1 MQSEP
6 HPAPASTSTLA
17 ETVEACHKHC
27 ASCVNRRCAVK
38 PQAGTSCDLTACP
51 LACGAAFHSCKIAEH
66 RLLCPLETV
75 PCLNGGFGCPVA
87 LVRRRMPS
95 HLEVCPAGLVCC
107 TMAWTEWLVSCQ
119 DHTSQ
124 LSHRCCG
131 VEEPEQLDTAL
142 ALQEQQML
150 LEAHAQRA
158 RQVVAIGIKECVA
171 AHLDS
176 PESPP
181 EASSSSR
188 RLPLTSPGMAMPLL
202 GFAPPPLPGS
212 AKERIA
218 NGING
223 LIEEDYGQLYEAT
236 LETTRSLVAALD
248 VFRICDASECSV
260 PCAHQGDGAGALVTL
275 ESSSLVSRHCR
286 RPKAAQHAT
295 AWTRCTQTLACLPNR
310 RTLRSSGLAPYDKP
324 PYVSLGVAQRAS
336 HIILEDRAPVVLE
349 DREHRFQKPQVFGH
363 GVGPFTSS
371 AGQWGP
377 PPDRSHPTSPLATVD
392 PQQTFSFTCGQA
404 FRRDQFSWHSANVHA
419 DIHAGLSGWMEH
431 RCPLAC
437 YGCTFSQRRLCP
449 AGPGGAAGEARVV
462 HDGRLQSF
470 GVQQCPVGGPPL
482 WGGPPSDQ
490 ITGLP
495 MEILWHIAGFLDS
508 FSLCQLSVVSR
519 GMRDVCAG
527 LLETRGVVELQWV
540 RRQGPPPHNT
550 ASWHVKNKVWR
561 FSTAF
566 SAVPRWRFIEL
577 PSMSDHLR
585 TCRYNTPEPK
595 TEPVPLPAMCTAHGG
610 GHSLRSL
617 LHPVNK

>member
-1 MQSEP
+1 M
-6 HPAPASTSTLA
+6 
-17 ETVEACHKHC
+17 VEACHKHC

-38 PQAGTSCDLTACP
+38 PQVGTSCDLIACP

-87 LVRRRMPS
+87 LARRRMPA

-107 TMAWTEWLVSCQ
+107 TMEWTEWHVTCQ

-124 LSHRCCG
+124 LSDRRHG
-131 VEEPEQLDTAL
+131 VEQPEHLDTAL
-142 ALQEQQML
+142 ALQEQRML
-150 LEAHAQRA
+150 LEVLKAKA
-158 RQVVAIGIKECVA
+158 RQVVAIGTKECGA

-176 PESPP
+176 PEWPP
-181 EASSSSR
+181 DASSSSR

-202 GFAPPPLPGS
+202 GFAPPTLPGS

-223 LIEEDYGQLYEAT
+223 LIEEDYCQLYEAT
-236 LETTRSLVAALD
+236 LETARSLVAALD
-248 VFRICDASECSV
+248 VFRICDASE
-260 PCAHQGDGAGALVTL
+260 PRAHQGDEAGGQTGESGGRTGKLTDGLHVKEAGASDGVREQSHCHRCLTTSTL
-275 ESSSLVSRHCR
+275 LG
-286 RPKAAQHAT
+286 AQFAGEPGAKGST
-295 AWTRCTQTLACLPNR
+295 ACHGQDQMHTNAGPPPQQENFKEQR
-310 RTLRSSGLAPYDKP
+310 LAPYDKP
-324 PYVSLGVAQRAS
+324 PYVSLGVAQRAG
-336 HIILEDRAPVVLE
+336 HIILEDRVPVVSE

-363 GVGPFTSS
+363 GVGPFSSS

-377 PPDRSHPTSPLATVD
+377 PPDGSHTTSPLATED
-392 PQQTFSFTCGQA
+392 LQHTFSFTCGQA

-437 YGCTFSQRRLCP
+437 YGCTFSQRRLHP

-462 HDGRLQSF
+462 HDGRLRSF
-470 GVQQCPVGGPPL
+470 GVQPCPVGGPPL
-482 WGGPPSDQ
+482 WGRAPPPDQ
-490 ITGLP
+490 LTGLP

-540 RRQGPPPHNT
+540 RRQGPPPHSA
-550 ASWHVKNKVWR
+550 ASWHVKNKV
-561 FSTAF
+561 
-566 SAVPRWRFIEL
+566 SAWNFIAL
-577 PSMSDHLR
+577 GWPS
-585 TCRYNTPEPK
+585 K
-595 TEPVPLPAMCTAHGG
+595 QI
-610 GHSLRSL
+610 
-617 LHPVNK
+617 